1 MARAFVLGSFIVTA
15 LAVVG
20 ACDLPRPGAASPGAH
35 VIPFE
40 ASAVPDVAL
49 HVRAGT
55 RLRPRWSITPDGARE
70 LLGVRDTQLGIDCKF
85 LPTPDGLR
93 CVPDPNAD
101 ETLSDT
107 DTSFR
112 DDVCSE
118 PAAWGLG
125 AAEPK
130 FVVAHAYLKSD
141 CPEAEM
147 SVYRAVNPRRVT
159 VLRTRYS
166 DEPRCTGT
174 VTIGSGIA
182 TAQRGPEITSLLV
195 RGRRFVVGRG
205 ARDFGGLAIS
215 YIEAEDGAVVFDSWV
230 DPTLDAPCTFSTA
243 ADGTVRCLP
252 IGAPTTLFYDDTCTS
267 AGATTRC
274 ARPSF
279 ILASDAKCSER
290 THVHRVGASRPGS
303 YWLKN
308 DIDCIRQTIN
318 ATATTTYAPGAEIP
332 AAHLTAATSAKDSS
346 NHRLRANRVTV
357 GAYRARSGADSAPW
371 HDAKLDVDCRFAP
384 AADGVERCLPWTAV
398 TGIEGFS
405 DPRCTS
411 ESRRAYAGIP
421 ELDCASKAAAA
432 APLPRYIRSAADRG
446 ETSATGPEAPLRVR
460 VDELGP
466 WPENVP
472 LYVRRNRD
480 CVAVSASELASM
492 RTIIGEVAPAAFEA
506 VKESIE

>member
-1 MARAFVLGSFIVTA
+1 M
-15 LAVVG
+15 
-20 ACDLPRPGAASPGAH
+20 
-35 VIPFE
+35 
-40 ASAVPDVAL
+40 PDVAL
-49 HVRAGT
+49 HYRAGA
-55 RLRPRWSITPDGARE
+55 RLRPRWNTTPDGARE
-70 LLGVRDTQLGIDCKF
+70 LLGIRDTKLGIDCKF

-93 CVPDPNAD
+93 CVPDPAAD

-112 DDVCSE
+112 DDACSE
-118 PAAWGLG
+118 PAAWGVG

-130 FVVAHAYLKSD
+130 YIVAHAYLKSD
-141 CPEAEM
+141 CAEAEM

-159 VLRTRYS
+159 VLHSRYS
-166 DEPRCTGT
+166 GERRCTGK

-182 TAQRGPEITSLLV
+182 TAQRGSEITSLLV
-195 RGRRFVVGRG
+195 RGRRFVVGRD

-243 ADGTVRCLP
+243 ADGVVRCLP
-252 IGAPTTLFYDDTCTS
+252 VGASTTLFFDDSCTS

-279 ILASDAKCSER
+279 ISASDAKCSER

-308 DIDCIRQTIN
+308 DIDCIQQTIN
-318 ATATTTYAPGAEIP
+318 ATATTTYALGPEIAP
-332 AAHLTAATSAKDSS
+332 AQLTAAARSKDSS
-346 NHRLRANRVTV
+346 NHRLRTNGVTV
-357 GAYRARSGADSAPW
+357 GAYRTRSGADSAPW

-398 TGIEGFS
+398 AGVEGFS
-405 DPRCTS
+405 DPGCTS
-411 ESRRAYAGIP
+411 ESRRAYSGIP
-421 ELDCASKAAAA
+421 EHDCASKPAAAP
-432 APLPRYIRSAADRG
+432 PLPRYLRSAANRG
-446 ETSATGPEAPLRVR
+446 ETSTSDPEPPLRVR

-472 LYVRRNRD
+472 LYVRKGRA
-480 CVAVSASELASM
+480 CIAVSASELASM
-492 RTIIGEVAPAAFEA
+492 RTVIGEVAPTAFEA
-506 VKESIE
+506 AKESIE